1 MNANMQRR
9 KFLIGTALLSASAGC
24 GLAFSQSEDKKM
36 LKTISVVAKK
46 FEYLPSEIRLKVG
59 EPVILELISEDI
71 VMGFNIPDLK
81 TRADIIPGVKTRVSI
96 TPDKIGEFP
105 FYCDIFCGSGHEDMT
120 GVIIVS

>member
-71 VMGFNIPDLK
+71 VMGFNVPDLK

-96 TPDKIGEFP
+96 TPNMWVHFHFIA
-105 FYCDIFCGSGHEDMT
+105 IFFAVAGMR
-120 GVIIVS
+120 I

>member
-1 MNANMQRR
+1 MNTNMQRR
-9 KFLIGTALLSASAGC
+9 KFLIGTTLLGVSAGC
-24 GLAFSQSEDKKM
+24 GLAFSQPEKKM
-36 LKTISVVAKK
+36 LKTILVVAKK

-81 TRADIIPGVKTRVSI
+81 TRADIIPNIKTRLSL
-96 TPDKIGEFP
+96 TPDKAGEFP

-120 GVIIVS
+120 GIIIVS